1 MDAVLSTCVYCG
13 CGCGCYLHVDKGRVV
28 GSSPSRNH
36 PVSRNNICLKGWH
49 LHEMVHSPA
58 RLTRPLVRKNG
69 ALVEC
74 DWDEALDRAATG
86 LRECK
91 AKHGSDALGVLSS
104 AKCTNE
110 ENFLIQKLTRAVLGT
125 NNIDHCAR
133 L

>member
-13 CGCGCYLHVDKGRVV
+13 CGCGCYLHVQEGRVV

-49 LHEMVHSPA
+49 LHEMVHSPD
-58 RLTRPLVRKNG
+58 RLTSPLVRKG
-69 ALVEC
+69 GRLVKAGWE
-74 DWDEALDRAATG
+74 EALDRAASG
-86 LRECK
+86 LKKCMT
-91 AKHGSDALGVLSS
+91 KHGSEALGVLSS